1 MLLKELYTNSIKL
14 LKDKGI
20 LTANLDVKIL
30 LAFLLNIDN
39 KEIINYL
46 DNEISNE
53 FFNNFQKLL
62 SRRLNREP
70 IANII
75 GKKAFWD
82 HDFIV
87 NENVLTPRPDSET
100 LIEAVL
106 ENYKD
111 KDQKLNILDLG
122 TGSGCLILTLL
133 SIYQNSQ
140 GLAIDISDKALEIA
154 KQNAKLLNINSIKFL
169 KNNWNDNINEK
180 FDIIISNPPY
190 IPKKEIE
197 DLEPEVNKYNP
208 LLALDGGND
217 GLDCY
222 KYLAENLQK
231 NCKRDTKIFLEIGK
245 NQENYITKIFKNNEF
260 ELLKMY
266 KDINGIVRVLEFKK
280 IQISKQF
287 K

>member
-1 MLLKELYTNSIKL
+1 ML
-14 LKDKGI
+14 
-20 LTANLDVKIL
+20 
-30 LAFLLNIDN
+30 
-39 KEIINYL
+39 
-46 DNEISNE
+46 
-53 FFNNFQKLL
+53 
-62 SRRLNREP
+62 
-70 IANII
+70 
-75 GKKAFWD
+75 KKYP
-82 HDFIV
+82 
-87 NENVLTPRPDSET
+87 TPRPDSET

-154 KQNAKLLNINSIKFL
+154 KQNAKLLNINRIKFL
-169 KNNWNDNINEK
+169 KNNWNDNINKK

-197 DLEPEVNKYNP
+197 ILEPEVNKYNP

-231 NCKRDTKIFLEIGK
+231 NCKENTKIFLEIGK
-245 NQENYITKIFKNNEF
+245 NQENNIIEIFKNNKF

-266 KDINGIVRVLEFKK
+266 KDINGIIRILEFNC
-280 IQISKQF
+280 
-287 K
+287 

>member
-1 MLLKELYTNSIKL
+1 MFLKELYTNSINL
-14 LKDKGI
+14 LKDKGV

-30 LAFLLNIDN
+30 LAFLLNIDT
-39 KEIINYL
+39 KEIINYFN
-46 DNEISNE
+46 NEISNE
-53 FFNNFQKLL
+53 FLNNFQKLL

-82 HDFIV
+82 YDFIV

-154 KQNAKLLNINSIKFL
+154 KQNAKLLNINRIKFL
-169 KNNWNDNINEK
+169 KNNWNDNINKK

-197 DLEPEVNKYNP
+197 ILEPEVNKYNP

-231 NCKRDTKIFLEIGK
+231 NCKENTKIFLEIGK
-245 NQENYITKIFKNNEF
+245 NQENNIIEIFKNNKF

-266 KDINGIVRVLEFKK
+266 KDINGIIRILELKK
-280 IQISKQF
+280 F
-287 K
+287 

>member
-1 MLLKELYTNSIKL
+1 MFLKELYINSINL
-14 LKDKGI
+14 LKDKGV

-30 LAFLLNIDN
+30 LAFLLNIDT
-39 KEIINYL
+39 KEIINYFN
-46 DNEISNE
+46 NEISNE
-53 FFNNFQKLL
+53 FLNNFQKLL

-75 GKKAFWD
+75 AKKAFWD
-82 HDFIV
+82 YDFIV

-154 KQNAKLLNINSIKFL
+154 KQNAKLLNINRIKFL
-169 KNNWNDNINEK
+169 KNNWNDNINKK

-197 DLEPEVNKYNP
+197 ILEPEVNKYNP

-222 KYLAENLQK
+222 KYLAKNLQK
-231 NCKRDTKIFLEIGK
+231 NCKENTKIFLEIGK
-245 NQENYITKIFKNNEF
+245 NQENNIIEIFKNNKF

-266 KDINGIVRVLEFKK
+266 KDINGIIRILELKK
-280 IQISKQF
+280 F
-287 K
+287 

>member
-1 MLLKELYTNSIKL
+1 MFLKELYTNSVNL
-14 LKDKGI
+14 LKNKGI

-30 LAFLLNIDN
+30 LAFLLNIDT
-39 KEIINYL
+39 KEIIDYF
-46 DNEISNE
+46 DKEISNE
-53 FFNNFQKLL
+53 FLNNFQKLL

-82 HDFIV
+82 YDFVV

-133 SIYQNSQ
+133 SIYQNAQ

-154 KQNAKLLNINSIKFL
+154 KQNAKLLNINRIKFL

-231 NCKRDTKIFLEIGK
+231 NCKKDTKIFLEIGK
-245 NQENYITKIFKNNEF
+245 NQENDIIKIFQNNGF
-260 ELLKMY
+260 ELVKMY
-266 KDINGIVRVLEFKK
+266 KDINEIVRVLEIK
-280 IQISKQF
+280 
-287 K
+287 

>member
-1 MLLKELYTNSIKL
+1 MFLKELYTNSINL
-14 LKDKGI
+14 LKDKGV

-30 LAFLLNIDN
+30 LAFLLNIDT
-39 KEIINYL
+39 KEIINYFN
-46 DNEISNE
+46 NEISNE
-53 FFNNFQKLL
+53 FLNNFQKLL

-82 HDFIV
+82 YDFIV

-154 KQNAKLLNINSIKFL
+154 KQNAKLLNINRIKFL
-169 KNNWNDNINEK
+169 KNNWNDNINKK

-197 DLEPEVNKYNP
+197 ILEPEVNKYNP

-231 NCKRDTKIFLEIGK
+231 NCKENTKIFLEIGK
-245 NQENYITKIFKNNEF
+245 NQENNIIEIFKNNKF

-266 KDINGIVRVLEFKK
+266 KDINRIIRILELKK
-280 IQISKQF
+280 F
-287 K
+287 

>member
-1 MLLKELYTNSIKL
+1 MFLKELYTNSINL
-14 LKDKGI
+14 LKNKGI

-30 LAFLLNIDN
+30 LAFLLNIDT
-39 KEIINYL
+39 KEIINYF
-46 DNEISNE
+46 DKEISDE
-53 FFNNFQKLL
+53 FLNNFQKLL
-62 SRRLNREP
+62 SKRLNRGP

-82 HDFIV
+82 YDFIV

-106 ENYKD
+106 KNYKD

-154 KQNAKLLNINSIKFL
+154 KQNAKLLNINRIKFL
-169 KNNWNDNINEK
+169 KNNWNDNINKK

-197 DLEPEVNKYNP
+197 ILEPEVNKYNP

-231 NCKRDTKIFLEIGK
+231 NCKENTKIFLEIGK
-245 NQENYITKIFKNNEF
+245 NQENNIIEIFKNNKF

-266 KDINGIVRVLEFKK
+266 KDINGIIRILELKK
-280 IQISKQF
+280 F
-287 K
+287 

>member
-1 MLLKELYTNSIKL
+1 MFLKELYTNSINL
-14 LKDKGI
+14 LKDKGV

-30 LAFLLNIDN
+30 LVFLLNIDT
-39 KEIINYL
+39 KEIINYFN
-46 DNEISNE
+46 NEISNE
-53 FFNNFQKLL
+53 FLNNFQKLL

-82 HDFIV
+82 YDFIV

-154 KQNAKLLNINSIKFL
+154 KQNAKLLNINRIKFL
-169 KNNWNDNINEK
+169 KNNWNDNINKK

-197 DLEPEVNKYNP
+197 ILEPEVNKYNP

-231 NCKRDTKIFLEIGK
+231 NCKENTKIFLEIGK
-245 NQENYITKIFKNNEF
+245 NQENNIIEIFKNNKF

-266 KDINGIVRVLEFKK
+266 KDINGIIRILELKK
-280 IQISKQF
+280 F
-287 K
+287 

>member
-1 MLLKELYTNSIKL
+1 MFLKELYTNSVNL
-14 LKDKGI
+14 LKNKGI

-30 LAFLLNIDN
+30 LAFLLNIN
-39 KEIINYL
+39 TKEIINYF
-46 DNEISNE
+46 DKEISDE
-53 FFNNFQKLL
+53 FLNNFQKLL

-82 HDFIV
+82 YDFIV

-140 GLAIDISDKALEIA
+140 GLAIDISDQALEIA
-154 KQNAKLLNINSIKFL
+154 KQNAKFLKIDRIKFL

-222 KYLAENLQK
+222 KYLAKNLQK
-231 NCKRDTKIFLEIGK
+231 NCKKDTKIFLEIGK
-245 NQENYITKIFKNNEF
+245 NQENDITKIFQNNGF

-266 KDINGIVRVLEFKK
+266 KDINKIVRILELKK
-280 IQISKQF
+280 NL
-287 K
+287 

>member
-106 ENYKD
+106 ENYKN

>member
-1 MLLKELYTNSIKL
+1 MFLKELYTNSIKL

-20 LTANLDVKIL
+20 LTANLDVKVL
-30 LAFLLNIDN
+30 LAFLLNIDT
-39 KEIINYL
+39 KEIINYF

-53 FFNNFQKLL
+53 FLNNFQKLL

-82 HDFIV
+82 YDFIV

-106 ENYKD
+106 ENYKN

-133 SIYQNSQ
+133 SIYLNSQ

-154 KQNAKLLNINSIKFL
+154 KQNAKLLNINRIKFL

-231 NCKRDTKIFLEIGK
+231 NCKKDTKIFLEIGK
-245 NQENYITKIFKNNEF
+245 NQEKDIIKIFQNNGF

-266 KDINGIVRVLEFKK
+266 KDINGVVRVLELKN
-280 IQISKQF
+280 
-287 K
+287 

>member
-1 MLLKELYTNSIKL
+1 MFLKELYTNSINL

-30 LAFLLNIDN
+30 LAFLLNIDT
-39 KEIINYL
+39 KEIINYFN
-46 DNEISNE
+46 NEISNE
-53 FFNNFQKLL
+53 FLNNFQKLL

-82 HDFIV
+82 YDFIV

-111 KDQKLNILDLG
+111 KNQKLNILDLG

-140 GLAIDISDKALEIA
+140 GLAIDISDQALEIA
-154 KQNAKLLNINSIKFL
+154 KQNAKLLKIDRIKFL
-169 KNNWNDNINEK
+169 KNNWNNNIDKK

-197 DLEPEVNKYNP
+197 ILEPEVNKYNP

-231 NCKRDTKIFLEIGK
+231 NCKKNTKIFLEIGK
-245 NQENYITKIFKNNEF
+245 NQENDIIEIFKNNKF

-266 KDINGIVRVLEFKK
+266 KDINGIIRILELKK
-280 IQISKQF
+280 F
-287 K
+287 

>member
-1 MLLKELYTNSIKL
+1 MFLKELYTNSINL
-14 LKDKGI
+14 LKNKGI

-30 LAFLLNIDN
+30 LAFLLNIDT
-39 KEIINYL
+39 KEIINYF
-46 DNEISNE
+46 DKEISNE
-53 FFNNFQKLL
+53 FLNNFQKLL

-82 HDFIV
+82 YDFIV

-106 ENYKD
+106 ENYKN

-154 KQNAKLLNINSIKFL
+154 KQNAKLLNINRIKFL

-231 NCKRDTKIFLEIGK
+231 NCKKDTKIFLEIGK
-245 NQENYITKIFKNNEF
+245 NQENDIIKIFQNNGF

-266 KDINGIVRVLEFKK
+266 KDINGIVRVLEIK
-280 IQISKQF
+280 
-287 K
+287 

>member
-1 MLLKELYTNSIKL
+1 MFLKELYTNSVNL
-14 LKDKGI
+14 LKNKGI

-30 LAFLLNIDN
+30 LAFLLNIDT
-39 KEIINYL
+39 KEIINYFN
-46 DNEISNE
+46 NEISNE
-53 FFNNFQKLL
+53 FLNNFQKLL

-82 HDFIV
+82 YDFIV
-87 NENVLTPRPDSET
+87 NKNVLTPRPDSET

-140 GLAIDISDKALEIA
+140 GLAIDISDKALKIA
-154 KQNAKLLNINSIKFL
+154 KQNAKLLNINRIKFL

-208 LLALDGGND
+208 LLALDGGDD

-231 NCKRDTKIFLEIGK
+231 NCKKDTNIFLEIGK
-245 NQENYITKIFKNNEF
+245 NQEKDITKIFQNNGF

-266 KDINGIVRVLEFKK
+266 KDINEIVRILNFKN
-280 IQISKQF
+280 F
-287 K
+287 L

>member
-1 MLLKELYTNSIKL
+1 MFLKELYINSVNL
-14 LKDKGI
+14 LKNKGI

-30 LAFLLNIDN
+30 LAFLLNIDT
-39 KEIINYL
+39 KEIINYFN
-46 DNEISNE
+46 NEISNE
-53 FFNNFQKLL
+53 FLNNFQKLL

-82 HDFIV
+82 YDFIV

-106 ENYKD
+106 ENYKN

-133 SIYQNSQ
+133 SIYQNAR

-154 KQNAKLLNINSIKFL
+154 KQNAKLLNINRIKFL

-222 KYLAENLQK
+222 KYLSENLQK
-231 NCKRDTKIFLEIGK
+231 NCKKDTKIFLEIGK
-245 NQENYITKIFKNNEF
+245 NQENDITKIFQNNEF
-260 ELLKMY
+260 ELVKMY
-266 KDINGIVRVLEFKK
+266 KDINEIVRILELKK
-280 IQISKQF
+280 F
-287 K
+287 

>member
-1 MLLKELYTNSIKL
+1 MFLKELYINSVNL
-14 LKDKGI
+14 LKNKGI

-30 LAFLLNIDN
+30 LAFLLNIDT
-39 KEIINYL
+39 KEIINYFN
-46 DNEISNE
+46 NEISNE
-53 FFNNFQKLL
+53 FLNNFQKLL

-82 HDFIV
+82 YDFIV

-106 ENYKD
+106 ENYKN

-133 SIYQNSQ
+133 SIYLNSQ

-154 KQNAKLLNINSIKFL
+154 KQNAKLLNINRIKFL

-231 NCKRDTKIFLEIGK
+231 NCKKDTKIFLEIGK
-245 NQENYITKIFKNNEF
+245 NQEKDIIKIFQNNGF

-266 KDINGIVRVLEFKK
+266 KDINGVVRVLELKN
-280 IQISKQF
+280 
-287 K
+287 

>member
-20 LTANLDVKIL
+20 LTANLDVKVL

-53 FFNNFQKLL
+53 FLNNFQKLL

-82 HDFIV
+82 YDFIV

-106 ENYKD
+106 ENYKN
-111 KDQKLNILDLG
+111 KEQKLNILDLG

-154 KQNAKLLNINSIKFL
+154 KQNAKLLNINRIKFL

-231 NCKRDTKIFLEIGK
+231 NCKKDTKIFLEIGK
-245 NQENYITKIFKNNEF
+245 NQEKDIIKIFQNNDF
-260 ELLKMY
+260 ELIKMY
-266 KDINGIVRVLEFKK
+266 KDINGIVRVLELKK
-280 IQISKQF
+280 F
-287 K
+287 L

>member
-1 MLLKELYTNSIKL
+1 MFLKELYTNSINL
-14 LKDKGI
+14 LKDKGV

-30 LAFLLNIDN
+30 LAFLLNIDT
-39 KEIINYL
+39 KEIINYFN
-46 DNEISNE
+46 NEISNE
-53 FFNNFQKLL
+53 FLNNFQKLL

-82 HDFIV
+82 YDFIV

-154 KQNAKLLNINSIKFL
+154 KQNAKLLNINRIKFL
-169 KNNWNDNINEK
+169 KNNWNDNINKK

-197 DLEPEVNKYNP
+197 ILEPEVNKYNP

-231 NCKRDTKIFLEIGK
+231 NCKENTKIFLEIGK
-245 NQENYITKIFKNNEF
+245 NQENNIIEIFKNNKF

-266 KDINGIVRVLEFKK
+266 KDINGIIRILEFNC
-280 IQISKQF
+280 
-287 K
+287 